1 VVAGGVSRPLAA
13 DERDDVLASLPEAY
27 AAARRTI
34 AWYKSHLADWA
45 EEASVFAQFP
55 SLYMGL
61 VDEDG
66 NPAYS
71 GGVLRVVDGD
81 GRRLAD
87 DIDPRPYT
95 DYLGEAVEPWSYL
108 KSAYWKAAGYPDG
121 LYRVGPLARLN
132 VVDQLGTSEADA
144 ELAEYRQ
151 RLGRSPSS
159 SFHYHYA
166 RLVEIIHCIEA
177 IHRLLDSPEI
187 LDQHV
192 LARADVN
199 LDEGVGVAEAPRGTL
214 IHHYRV
220 DEHGLIRWVNLVI
233 ATGHNN
239 LAMNRGVLEVARHY
253 VDGQR
258 LTEGMLNRVEAV
270 IRCYDPCLS
279 CSTHALG
286 QMPLLLQLV
295 GPDGAVVDELAR

>member
-1 VVAGGVSRPLAA
+1 MTTSSPRCPRPAPPPGGRSTGT
-13 DERDDVLASLPEAY
+13 
-27 AAARRTI
+27 RRTSPI
-34 AWYKSHLADWA
+34 GPRRPARSPTSRACTSASSTATGASPTPTDCCGSSTATATDWPTTSTR
-45 EEASVFAQFP
+45 E
-55 SLYMGL
+55 
-61 VDEDG
+61 
-66 NPAYS
+66 
-71 GGVLRVVDGD
+71 
-81 GRRLAD
+81 
-87 DIDPRPYT
+87 PYE

-132 VVDQLGTSEADA
+132 VIDRLGTEEADA

-151 RLGRSPSS
+151 RLGRYPTS

-166 RLVEIIHCIEA
+166 RLVEILHCIDA
-177 IHRLLDSPEI
+177 IAVLLDSPDI
-187 LDQHV
+187 LDQNV

-199 LDEGVGVAEAPRGTL
+199 RHEGVGVAEAPRGTL

-220 DEHGLIRWVNLVI
+220 DDDGLIRWVNLVI

-239 LAMNRGVLEVARHY
+239 LAMNRGVLEVARRY

-286 QMPLLLQLV
+286 QMALRLQLI